1 MKTVVSR
8 GDQHPLPDSRA
19 FADVT
24 PRRPHYD
31 IREATSLAAVFCG
44 KSGQF
49 QMERIPTP
57 APNAG
62 EVLVRIDG
70 CLLSRRSLEGF
81 DSVSARNVRRV
92 FGYENCGTIEALG
105 EGVSSV
111 DTSGNPITIGSR
123 VVWSSTTCCGEC
135 FCCSQGLPASCLR
148 AVHYGKVVSRDERV
162 LFGGLAEHAILK
174 QGTQILAVDRD
185 MPIGVAAQIPG
196 ATACAAALL
205 NASEKISGQR
215 IVIIGA
221 GLTGITWPQWR

>member
-19 FADVT
+19 FADMT

-111 DTSGNPITIGSR
+111 DMSGNPITIGSR
-123 VVWSSTTCCGEC
+123 VCGRQRHAAVSVSAVLRDFRQVAFERSITVRSSAGMNE
-135 FCCSQGLPASCLR
+135 SCL
-148 AVHYGKVVSRDERV
+148 
-162 LFGGLAEHAILK
+162 
-174 QGTQILAVDRD
+174 
-185 MPIGVAAQIPG
+185 VAWQS
-196 ATACAAALL
+196 T
-205 NASEKISGQR
+205 R
-215 IVIIGA
+215 Y
-221 GLTGITWPQWR
+221 